1 MNIVKVGEVYKATRI
16 TGPQHNYL
24 GLVLSETGVES
35 VTIEP
40 LSVDTSEVA
49 VETLDDQQLFDAVQ
63 RGVTEAN
70 KALGTRFRIA
80 RLQYVPTDTPN
91 PATYSTLAQYIV
103 EYASREAHLKA
114 PARTSS
120 QDD

>member
-1 MNIVKVGEVYKATRI
+1 MNIVKVGDVYKATRI

-49 VETLDDQQLFDAVQ
+49 VETLDDQQLLDAVQ

-70 KALGTRFRIA
+70 QALGTRFRIA

-91 PATYSTLAQYIV
+91 PATYSTLAKYIV

>member
-49 VETLDDQQLFDAVQ
+49 VETLDDQQLLDAVQ

-70 KALGTRFRIA
+70 QALGTRFRIA

-91 PATYSTLAQYIV
+91 PATYSTLAKYIV

>member
-1 MNIVKVGEVYKATRI
+1 MNIVKVGDVYKATRI

-49 VETLDDQQLFDAVQ
+49 GETFDDQQLFDAVQ

-91 PATYSTLAQYIV
+91 PATYSTLAKYIV
-103 EYASREAHLKA
+103 EYASREAYLKA
-114 PARTSS
+114 PASASS

>member
-1 MNIVKVGEVYKATRI
+1 MNIVKVGDVYKATRI

-49 VETLDDQQLFDAVQ
+49 VETLDDQQLLDAVH

-91 PATYSTLAQYIV
+91 PATYSTLAKYIV
-103 EYASREAHLKA
+103 AYASREAHLKA